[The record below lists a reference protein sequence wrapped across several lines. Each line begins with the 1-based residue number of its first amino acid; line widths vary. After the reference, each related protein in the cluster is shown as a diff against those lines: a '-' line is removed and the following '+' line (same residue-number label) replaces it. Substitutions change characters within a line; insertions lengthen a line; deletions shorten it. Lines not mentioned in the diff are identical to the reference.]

1 MGRGEG
7 HVAQEGLALVAIDEL
22 QGLLGQDVDDV
33 AFGRLHDAVVLERSI
48 EVLTPVSGGVAPE
61 GIESSGERVVGPL
74 AAIVPLAEDPGH
86 VARGLEGVGKGLLI
100 EVHALLA
107 GGDAI
112 NSESAMVASSQE
124 LGAGRGADRL
134 HEEAIEVR
142 AALGERIDIWRRELA
157 ITVEGIITPA
167 GIIGEH
173 DDHIGLRRRGQPR
186 DDEEQAGE

>member
-7 HVAQEGLALVAIDEL
+7 HVAQEGLGLIAIDEL

-33 AFGRLHDAVVLERSI
+33 AFGGLHDAIVLERSV
-48 EVLTPVSGGVAPE
+48 EVLTPVTGGIAPE
-61 GIESSGERVVGPL
+61 GIKAAGERVIRPL
-74 AAIVPLAEDPGH
+74 AAIVPLAENPRH
-86 VARGLEGVGKGLLI
+86 VAGGLKGIRESLFV

-107 GGDAI
+107 SGDAI

-167 GIIGEH
+167 GIVGEH
-173 DDHIGLRRRGQPR
+173 DDHIGLRRGGEPIS
-186 DDEEQAGE
+186 DE